1 MMKRIAISL
10 ATIVIATSSVFAQ
23 QPEPSAPAKAVAKPE
38 RQICKQSAPS
48 GSLIERRREC
58 HTRAEWSRI
67 AQEGRAA
74 GQDVVDRAAMGGQ

>member
-38 RQICKQSAPS
+38 RPICKRSAPS
-48 GSLIERRREC
+48 GSLVETRREC
-58 HTRAEWSRI
+58 HTRAEWNRL